1 MKKLVWVFFLV
12 ISSNAFAQIS
22 NGFNTF
28 LFPQGY
34 GLKLLNSSGNSSIF
48 NDVSNVSF
56 MNPASLNNFNN
67 YSTGF
72 SYQANTNIKEAYTA
86 DFGMNRVYN
95 FYPQSF
101 GAVGKY
107 QGFAFGLG
115 FGQKYNGTKEIGPI
129 LVTTVEDP
137 DGTGEFFNIVEEN
150 SIHNYSVSAA
160 YSFQEILESDFDFS
174 FGLKYS
180 LNRFHQY
187 VNIWNTKI
195 NSTGYYSSFAF
206 GLTSKF
212 ILDEQKVLQLGVSYE
227 SANRF
232 KADMEYEN
240 NPNPILHDPDPT
252 GNHNNYA
259 VITSTLLYTS
269 PSELNFDLALDAN
282 EELRLL
288 TNLSINFWEKAN
300 SNMDT
305 QIAYTFSAC
314 YKINEVVL
322 TSFGFYFTDYRYENN
337 YYDLDGKFYTVFL
350 TGGLKININRFSIDL
365 ALADSH
371 LFSGDYTKQTIGKL
385 ALGIN
390 F

>member
-48 NDVSNVSF
+48 NDVSNVGF
-56 MNPASLNNFNN
+56 MNPASLSNFKN
-67 YSTGF
+67 YAAGF
-72 SYQANTNIKEAYTA
+72 SYQANTSIKEAYAA
-86 DFGMNRVYN
+86 DFGMKRVYN

-101 GAVGKY
+101 GAVGMY
-107 QGFAFGLG
+107 QGFTFGLG

-129 LVTTVEDP
+129 QISTVQEP

-150 SIHNYSVSAA
+150 SIQSYSVSTA
-160 YSFQEILESDFDFS
+160 YSFQEILESDFNFS

-187 VNIWNTKI
+187 ENIWDTEI
-195 NSTGYYSSFAF
+195 NSTGYYSSFAL

-212 ILDEQKVLQLGVSYE
+212 ILDEQRELQIGVSYE

-240 NPNPILHDPDPT
+240 SLNPILYDPDPN
-252 GNHNNYA
+252 GNPNNYA
-259 VITSTLLYTS
+259 VINSTLLYTS

-282 EELRLL
+282 EELRLFS
-288 TNLSINFWEKAN
+288 NLNINFWEKAN

-305 QIAYTFSAC
+305 QIAYAFSVC
-314 YKINEVVL
+314 YKANEVLL
-322 TSFGFYFTDYRYENN
+322 TSVGFYYTDNRYENN
-337 YYDLDGKFYTVFL
+337 YYDLDGKFYSVFF
-350 TGGLKININRFSIDL
+350 TGGLKINIDKFNIDF

-371 LFSGDYTKQTIGKL
+371 LLSGDYTKQTIGKL
-385 ALGIN
+385 AIGIN
-390 F
+390 L